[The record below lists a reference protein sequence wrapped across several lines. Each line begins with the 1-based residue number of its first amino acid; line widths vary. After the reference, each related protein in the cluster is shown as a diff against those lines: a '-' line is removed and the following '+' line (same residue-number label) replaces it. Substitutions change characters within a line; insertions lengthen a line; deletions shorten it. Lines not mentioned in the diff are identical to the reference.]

1 MAETQETP
9 TQQSTEP
16 QQAAPQNTDDKPDQP
31 AGGSPSGGGGGKGI
45 VGAAVEVI
53 TVAAV
58 LARAVA
64 YIVRARRTRAAV
76 ERMKGRYEDRAASAR
91 YLSDAMAVLEVDAP
105 TVTAY
110 GEVAAKGEAAAA
122 NIGTVIAA
130 ADALVVNAQELETE
144 TQARHGRMQDAN
156 RTHDVP
162 MANRQFIKRQ

>member
-1 MAETQETP
+1 MTD
-9 TQQSTEP
+9 TQQS
-16 QQAAPQNTDDKPDQP
+16 QK
-31 AGGSPSGGGGGKGI
+31 AG
-45 VGAAVEVI
+45 VV

-58 LARAVA
+58 MARAAA
-64 YIVRARRTRAAV
+64 YIIRAHRTKAAIS
-76 ERMKGRYEDRAASAR
+76 RMQSRYEDRAASAR
-91 YLSDAMAVLEVDAP
+91 YLSDAMDVLDVDDP

-130 ADALVVNAQELETE
+130 ADALVVNAQELESE